1 MSVAS
6 ALRSPIQETKV
17 WQKAGIVV
25 TASLA
30 ALLALA
36 PLAHAEP
43 SPEGDDGKDDAEQ
56 TITGDDPPQEGL
68 INLGDLKLL
77 NGVNICPDVTAVVAV
92 GNLLGILGSGT
103 TNVTVADAP
112 ITCETTV
119 IEKR

>member
-1 MSVAS
+1 
-6 ALRSPIQETKV
+6 V

-43 SPEGDDGKDDAEQ
+43 PPEGDDGKDDAEQ
-56 TITGDDPPQEGL
+56 VIPGDDAPQEGL
-68 INLGDLKLL
+68 INLDDLNLL
-77 NGVNICPDVTAVVAV
+77 NGVNICPDITAVVAV

>member
-6 ALRSPIQETKV
+6 ARRSPIQETKV

-56 TITGDDPPQEGL
+56 VISGDDAPQEGL
-68 INLGDLKLL
+68 INLGDLNLL